1 MFDELLRKYPPK
13 DVIKP
18 SKKCFEKNIAAVL
31 SLIETEENAMTKR
44 KFRLKPLIIAAVI
57 TILSL
62 VSLFAVDAAMQG
74 AVVKFFMGGEEIE
87 GEYYDY
93 VDSRGFRHIAF
104 GAVLPIYETNF
115 AIIYDVDAPMGEN
128 VRVITDETDPDFM
141 DRLRQLKEAQE
152 QYWDDLK
159 AWYDEH
165 NITQEDIRDPNSE
178 FNKTYGS
185 TKKLDRP
192 YPEPEDFGLV
202 FKESELCTFRLGYT
216 SKTDFAHHDG
226 TLGGEFMHTGAA
238 EGHPSGSG
246 VDAPNECRYDWENET
261 KTYKETFYYYVG
273 KE

>member
-104 GAVLPIYETNF
+104 GAVLPIYEENF
-115 AIIYDVDAPMGEN
+115 AIIYDVDAPQGEN

-141 DRLRQLKEAQE
+141 DRLRRLKEAE
-152 QYWDDLK
+152 LKYWDEKTSPVTDDK
-159 AWYDEH
+159 VHVTVVEG
-165 NITQEDIRDPNSE
+165 IDPN
-178 FNKTYGS
+178 
-185 TKKLDRP
+185 

-216 SKTDFAHHDG
+216 SKTGFAHHDG
-226 TLGGEFMHTGAA
+226 ILGGEFMHTGAA

-246 VDAPNECRYDWENET
+246 VDAPNECRYDWENEI
-261 KTYKETFYYYVG
+261 KTYKHTFYYYVG